1 MPLRLTPGQLK
12 LHAAIEKQRALKQP
26 VRGVILKARQVHLSV
41 GCAAE
46 IFRHVAVLPGQRAF
60 VVAHIHAAAQQIW
73 GYYDQFVD
81 AYREHPDAEPRM
93 RRVTRRHQDELH
105 DFDGGGFVRVATAEN
120 VRIGRAFSL
129 RYLQLDEYAYWRD
142 AESVM
147 TGLMQCVPP
156 DPDTMVL
163 VPSTAN
169 GMGGPFYELWK
180 AASDPA
186 QDNGWFASF
195 VAWWEHP
202 KYALPVQGDRRRFE
216 DSLTREELDL
226 RGRYN
231 LTAEQLTWRRWCITT
246 NCEGS
251 VERFHQEYPGCPEEA
266 FLVSGRPRFCLVS
279 LGRMPI
285 IRDPISGS
293 LEQVT
298 VGTRTQIQFVAREDG
313 RGELRVWKRPVAGHR
328 YVIGADCAEGIDA
341 AGEAIGRSDTDYSV
355 AEVADADTGETVAVL
370 RARLEPSI
378 FGGYLADLGRWFNW
392 AYLVPEANG
401 PGIAVIEELLRQQ
414 YPLYLLYAR
423 KRTPDDTRGASLQEI
438 GWKTTQVTKPQLVSA
453 LDRAIRE
460 QSIIIRDAV
469 TLAECRS
476 FVIDSRGR
484 TQAQEGCHD
493 DCVIALALAVV
504 GMPFAP
510 RPEPTPQQRVMPKPV
525 SYRSKPARDED
536 GELIGARRW

>member
-1 MPLRLTPGQLK
+1 M
-12 LHAAIEKQRALKQP
+12 
-26 VRGVILKARQVHLSV
+26 SV
-41 GCAAE
+41 GVAAE
-46 IFRHVAVLPGQRAF
+46 IFRHIAVMPGQRAF
-60 VVAHIHAAAQQIW
+60 VVAHVHAAAQQIW
-73 GYYDQFVD
+73 NYYDQFVK
-81 AYREHPDAEPRM
+81 AYQTHTEAEPRM
-93 RRVTRRHQDELH
+93 LRVVRRHQDELI
-105 DFDGGGFVRVATAEN
+105 DFQGGGFVRTSSAEN
-120 VRIGRAFSL
+120 VKIGRSFSL
-129 RYLQLDEYAYWRD
+129 RYLQLDEFAYWRD
-142 AESVM
+142 ADSVM
-147 TGLMQCVPP
+147 TGMMQCVPP

-169 GMGGPFYELWK
+169 GMGGPFYDLWRK
-180 AASDPA
+180 ASDPA
-186 QDNGWFASF
+186 QDNGWVGVF

-202 KYALPVQGDRRRFE
+202 KYALAVQGDRRRFE

-226 RGRYN
+226 RTAYN
-231 LTAEQLTWRRWCITT
+231 LTAEQLAWRRWCIAT

-251 VERFHQEYPGCPEEA
+251 VERFHQEFPGNPEEA

-341 AGEAIGRSDTDYSV
+341 SGDSIGRSDPDYSV
-355 AEVADADTGETVAVL
+355 AEVVDADTGEGVAVL
-370 RARLEPSI
+370 RARLEPAI
-378 FGGYLADLGRWFNW
+378 FGSYITDLGRWYNW

-414 YPLYLLYAR
+414 YPLLLLYAR

-438 GWKTTQVTKPQLVSA
+438 GWKTTQITKPQLVSC

-460 QSIIIRDAV
+460 RSIIIRDAV
-469 TLAECRS
+469 TLDECRA
-476 FVIDSRGR
+476 FVSDSAGR
-484 TQAQEGCHD
+484 TQAQQGCHD

-504 GMPFAP
+504 GLPFVPAP
-510 RPEPTPQQRVMPKPV
+510 PPTPQQGVIPKPV
-525 SYRSKPARDED
+525 SYRPPYRSSPARDDD
-536 GELIGARRW
+536 GLLVGGGRGRW